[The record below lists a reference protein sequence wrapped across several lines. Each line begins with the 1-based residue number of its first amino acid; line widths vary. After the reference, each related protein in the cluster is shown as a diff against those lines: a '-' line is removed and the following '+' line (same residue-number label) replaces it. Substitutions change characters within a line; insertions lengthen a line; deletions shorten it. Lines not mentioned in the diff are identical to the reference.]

1 MRIKL
6 SGKGS
11 KSQDKKSMSVSGLN
25 SQVLDSQAT
34 DVLLDNFLCEFS
46 INEIKKLMELIK
58 NKCRIG
64 CVVTIIEKDFD
75 ILFSDVA
82 IGVQNLDDINSR
94 LEDTKGLKS
103 LLTTSI
109 ISTMIPSNFQITNKH
124 FDIENSTVTIRA
136 KRVK

>member
-1 MRIKL
+1 
-6 SGKGS
+6 
-11 KSQDKKSMSVSGLN
+11 MSVSGLN